1 MLLSLLD
8 TEKHH
13 GSCHNAYKLLAL
25 GHSDLASELV
35 GLASVSC
42 SDGSSVGCS
51 VGEYESFFKS

>member
-13 GSCHNAYKLLAL
+13 GSCHNAYKPLVL

-35 GLASVSC
+35 GLASASC
-42 SDGSSVGCS
+42 SDGSFIGCS
-51 VGEYESFFKS
+51 VGEYESFLES